1 MDTSQTIYFLVILQA
16 AIVLT
21 KFFNYPII
29 IPQPVVITNV
39 ILYLFLIID
48 CSYFNG
54 LCGKH
59 IPISK
64 NLNDYRM
71 A

>member
-1 MDTSQTIYFLVILQA
+1 MDTSQIMYFLVILQA

-21 KFFNYPII
+21 KFFIYPII
-29 IPQPVVITNV
+29 IPQPVVTNV
-39 ILYLFLIID
+39 ILYLFMIID

-54 LCGKH
+54 LWGKP

-64 NLNDYRM
+64 NLYYNRM